1 MGKEKFFSAKKLAAL
16 AMLTALVIVLQ
27 IFGSYFAI
35 GAVRLSFVLIPIVV
49 LG

>member
-1 MGKEKFFSAKKLAAL
+1 MEKEKFFSAKKLAAL

-35 GAVRLSFVLIPIVV
+35 GAV
-49 LG
+49 